1 MTRPRYDYINPLD
14 S

>member
-1 MTRPRYDYINPLD
+1 MTRPRYDYINLLD